1 MFERFSDFSE
11 LDHFE
16 PGGFIQ
22 KMDMFFVVL
31 GLGCRGGYS
40 KKYKL
45 EGGLL
50 EWVIGGD
57 G

>member
-22 KMDMFFVVL
+22 KMDMFLLYLDLVA
-31 GLGCRGGYS
+31 
-40 KKYKL
+40 
-45 EGGLL
+45 EGA
-50 EWVIGGD
+50 IAKNTN
-57 G
+57 